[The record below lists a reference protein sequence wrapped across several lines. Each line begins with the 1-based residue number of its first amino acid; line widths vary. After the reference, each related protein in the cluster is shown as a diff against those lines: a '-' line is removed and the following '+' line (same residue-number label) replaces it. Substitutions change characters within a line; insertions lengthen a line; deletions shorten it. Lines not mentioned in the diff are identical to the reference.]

1 MKPVHILL
9 NMAAFS
15 LLVLTTLIG
24 LAGAEDNG
32 GGYLWEI
39 MVVFSPL
46 LIGIQLTLITT
57 SSKD

>member
-1 MKPVHILL
+1 MKPVHILG

-32 GGYLWEI
+32 GGYLWELLVI
-39 MVVFSPL
+39 GSPL
-46 LIGIQLTLITT
+46 LIGIQCTLIVT
-57 SSKD
+57 SFKD